1 MMTPQQIEDLF
12 IRSLDVPMNASEKE
26 SFLAALQENGKLSK
40 VLSDHKTI
48 RQMTRATTPATFGYY
63 FASKLITRI
72 ENTGVVIDRQIFSF
86 FKKYQLAAAGVIV
99 ALLILNT
106 VFADQLSVGSI
117 FGLESTTTTSDEI
130 VSFDF
135 YESLNND
142 L

>member
-86 FKKYQLAAAGVIV
+86 FKKYQLAAAGIIV
-99 ALLILNT
+99 ALLILNSLY
-106 VFADQLSVGSI
+106 ADHLSVDSVL
-117 FGLESTTTTSDEI
+117 GL
-130 VSFDF
+130 
-135 YESLNND
+135 
-142 L
+142 